1 MYISRWL
8 FSLLGLMN
16 VEFNTFFTMKISFE
30 KKILLG
36 FIINLLVVIASGWV
50 FISRLDKQRDQTN
63 DPMLNWIE
71 LSLFVLSI
79 VLLTIV
85 YFIIK
90 AQLRAKNISQNLLLE
105 NKQLLQ
111 SIIDNTSNPIFIKKI
126 NGEYVLIN
134 KQFGSLFQIPNEEII
149 GKTDHD
155 FLPKEVADVYRNSDL
170 EVAKALRELKTEET
184 IQQPDGPHTYLAVK
198 FPLYDTTG
206 RIYAIGGIS
215 TDISERKKLEES
227 FKVTDKFFNMS
238 SDLMIIGTKEK
249 FGKVNPAVIK
259 ILGYSEEELLNKP
272 YTFFVYPDDLEITK
286 REVAKLQTGALMI
299 QFKNRFVCKDGSI
312 KWLVWSIS
320 PELSTG
326 LLYAVARDVTA
337 QKETEDSL
345 IVADKFFNMSNNLLV
360 VAKGEYFIKINPA
373 FTKTLGY
380 TQEDMNTIKFMELT
394 HPDDKNIAD
403 EVLAKL
409 LRGDEVVNFEDR
421 VRCKDGTYKWLD
433 WHSTIDIQQGILYS
447 VARDITEK
455 VRNEQSLKIV
465 NNFFEMSFDAFFVEK
480 GKKIIK
486 INPAFTK
493 ILGYDQ
499 NDLEK
504 ISLLDLLHP
513 DYIKIVSE
521 RREKRLKGE
530 KVEADVMF
538 PLLCKDGSYKWTE
551 SVIATDIKG
560 GMIYAVLRDITQKR
574 LDEDLLNNY
583 TQKLKDNEQQIQ
595 TIFDGAPDPVIVIDS
610 ESNVL
615 RWNPKAESV
624 FGWKTIEIIGKP
636 LYEFIIPIQ
645 HRESHKKG
653 MEHFLT
659 TGEGTIINKTYE
671 IEAVNKE
678 GTEFPVSISVSPIKM
693 GEKYLFIGFVRDITE
708 SKKAVDELYENEE
721 KLRLILE
728 NISEGVIVANADKKV
743 VMANYMANEIFGIEE
758 DDKIS
763 SNLTDHFELYFPD
776 EKTVFPSQK
785 LPMQRALDGEE
796 TNDIDLILWNPV
808 AQQKRRVLISGR
820 PLLDQNDNVVAAVV
834 TIKDISKYKQMEE
847 ELKETELK
855 YRQLIGFRKGGDTVT

>member
-1 MYISRWL
+1 MCISRWL
-8 FSLLGLMN
+8 FSLLRLMN

-36 FIINLLVVIASGWV
+36 FIVNLLVVIASGWI

-63 DPMLNWIE
+63 DSMLNWIE

-126 NGEYVLIN
+126 NGEYLLIN

-198 FPLYDTTG
+198 FPLYDITG

-345 IVADKFFNMSNNLLV
+345 VVADKFFNMSNNLLV
-360 VAKGEYFIKINPA
+360 VVKGEYFIKINPA

-380 TQEDMNTIKFMELT
+380 TQEDMNAIKFMELT

-433 WHSTIDIQQGILYS
+433 WHSTIDIQQGIVYS

-455 VRNEQSLKIV
+455 VKNEESLKLV
-465 NNFFEMSFDAFFVEK
+465 NNFFEISFDAFFVEK

-504 ISLLDLLHP
+504 ISVLDLMHP
-513 DYIKIVSE
+513 DYVNIVSE
-521 RREKRLKGE
+521 RLTRRLKGE
-530 KVEADVMF
+530 QVEADVMF
-538 PLLCKDGSYKWTE
+538 PMLCKDGSYKWTE
-551 SVIATDIKG
+551 SVIATDVKA
-560 GMIYAVLRDITQKR
+560 GMIFAVLRDISQKKI
-574 LDEDLLNNY
+574 DEEKLNNY
-583 TQKLKDNEQQIQ
+583 TQKLKDDEQQIK

-615 RWNPKAESV
+615 RWNPKAEFV
-624 FGWKTIEIIGKP
+624 FGWKTTEIIGKP

-728 NISEGVIVANADKKV
+728 NISEGVIVANVDKKV